1 MKNVLNG
8 FKEFIMRGNII
19 DLAVGIVIGSAFAA
33 VVSSLVSGFITPLIA
48 AVFSKPNLAST
59 MTFEINDAI
68 FSFGVILDALI
79 NFLFIAAAIYFLIIV
94 PINHLQNLRKRGIVE
109 EPESPPEDVL
119 LLQQIRDLL
128 QAQNGGASP
137 YPSAGPSAPTAGP
150 SAPPAPPAP
159 PVGY

>member
-8 FKEFIMRGNII
+8 FKEFIMRGNVI
-19 DLAVGIVIGSAFAA
+19 DLAVGIVVGSAFAN
-33 VVSSLVSGFITPLIA
+33 VVNSLVDGFITPLIA
-48 AVFSKPNLAST
+48 AVFGKPNLAST

-79 NFLFIAAAIYFLIIV
+79 NFLFIAAAIYFFIV
-94 PINHLQNLRKRGIVE
+94 LPINHLQSLRKRGLVDE
-109 EPESPPEDVL
+109 QESPPEDVL

-128 QAQNGGASP
+128 QAQNGGGSA
-137 YPSAGPSAPTAGP
+137 YPPAGPTAPSG
-150 SAPPAPPAP
+150 PPAPPAP